1 MKKISPIPRLATLA
15 VFVFALGG
23 ISGCDQLRN
32 FSEQELV
39 QRAKDF
45 QNKGDIKASVIELK
59 NALQKNPSNAEAR
72 WLLGEIYIQAGQGR
86 EAEKELLKARQLGV
100 DPESLVVSLGQARL
114 LQRQYAEVL
123 DETRPSEKTST
134 KNFARILQVRGEALL
149 GLRKVN
155 EGCAEF
161 KHSFQTDA
169 SNAPTYWGLA
179 KCAVFSGNPE
189 EARTQL
195 EDALKVDPGN
205 ATTWM
210 LMGDLERLR
219 NNFEKAENAYS
230 TALKYRPQHFDALAG
245 RASTRI
251 LRNQL
256 SEAEKDIGAINALV
270 KDHPQA
276 NQMRGIIQY
285 KRAKFVEAKTSFETV
300 LKVAPDFVPATL
312 WLGLTNFALKNYEQA
327 AMQFAGYLQHYPGA
341 VQVRAMLAL
350 SQAKAAGGGAAATET
365 LKQLSRINLE
375 DPQSLATLGE
385 AYFLTGQS
393 ELSAQ
398 YFSKVVEK
406 QPDSAESRI
415 SLAYV
420 QLQKGET
427 GHAIE
432 QLEKALQLNPHA
444 LGADELLIQ
453 ALLREKMLDKA
464 IQAVKVFQ
472 GKYPN
477 DPLPY
482 NYKGATLLLS
492 NDREGAKEAFSKAL
506 QIQPGFFPAAHNLAQ
521 MAISKGDFEQ
531 ARGYY
536 RAVLKSQKNELEA
549 FKALYDLELKAKR
562 PDEATKALR
571 QTLAKFPAEPM
582 PAMLLARTLL
592 STNNPLQALEVT
604 QAAATANPNHVG
616 LLEVRVLASLA
627 VGDSG
632 NALSSTQRLV
642 QAQPN
647 SPDAHYYLAR
657 AYALSGNAP
666 AARTAL
672 QESLKRNP
680 AYVIAKAALGRLDV
694 AEGKYE
700 EALQLARELQ
710 KSDMKS
716 PNGFL
721 IEAETHAKQKNYR
734 SAITALDEA
743 KKKYPASEE
752 VMALITRMRL
762 ASGDKEGAISS
773 AVKWQQANPNQPS
786 ASRFL
791 AETYLAL
798 GRRKEAVDA
807 YEAAVKLDPND
818 AVALNNLALLL
829 AETSPSRALQLA
841 EKSSSLKPDSPAY
854 ADTYGWI
861 LVGQGHAARGVEVLQ
876 KAFALAPTSPDIHYH
891 YAAALA
897 KAGEKE
903 KARRELQRL
912 LATGKKFANE
922 DAARTLLQQL

>member
-1 MKKISPIPRLATLA
+1 MKKNTFTIAAALVL
-15 VFVFALGG
+15 ALGG
-23 ISGCDQLRN
+23 ISGCDRLRN

-45 QNKGDIKASVIELK
+45 QERGDLKASVIELK
-59 NALQKNPSNAEAR
+59 NALQKNPNNAEAR
-72 WLLGEIYIQAGQGR
+72 WMLGEIYIQAGQGN

-100 DPESLVVSLGQARL
+100 DAESLVVPLGQARI
-114 LQRQYAEVL
+114 LQRQYAKVL
-123 DETRPSEKTST
+123 DETQPSEKTST
-134 KNFARILQVRGEALL
+134 RNLARILQVRGEALL
-149 GLRKVN
+149 GQKKVK
-155 EGCAEF
+155 EGCAELNR
-161 KHSFQTDA
+161 SFQTDA

-179 KCAVFSGNPE
+179 KCAVFSGKPD
-189 EARTQL
+189 EARVQL
-195 EDALKVDPGN
+195 ESALKVEPIN

-210 LMGDLERLR
+210 LIGDLERVR
-219 NNFEKAENAYS
+219 NNYEKAESAYT

-256 SEAEKDIGAINALV
+256 AEAEKDIGAIDALV

-276 NQMRGIIQY
+276 NQMKGIIQY
-285 KRAKFVEAKTSFETV
+285 KRAKFVEAKTFFETV
-300 LKVAPDFVPATL
+300 LKVMPDFAPARL
-312 WLGLTNFALKNYEQA
+312 WLGLTNFALKNHEQA

-350 SQAKAAGGGAAATET
+350 SQAKAAGGAAAAAET

-385 AYFLTGQS
+385 AYFITGQS

-398 YFSKVVEK
+398 YFSKAVEK
-406 QPDSAESRI
+406 QPDSPESRI

-427 GHAIE
+427 GQAIAH
-432 QLEKALQLNPHA
+432 LEKALQLNPRA
-444 LGADELLIQ
+444 PGADELLIQ
-453 ALLREKMLDKA
+453 ALLKEKKLDKA
-464 IQAVKVFQ
+464 VQAVKMFQ
-472 GKYPN
+472 DKYPN

-482 NYKGATLLLS
+482 NYKGTVLLLN
-492 NDREGAKEAFSKAL
+492 NDREDAKEAFLKSL
-506 QIQPGFFPAAHNLAQ
+506 QLQPGFFPAAHNLAQ

-531 ARGYY
+531 ARGHY
-536 RAVLKSQKNELEA
+536 RAVLKSQKNELAA

-562 PDEATKALR
+562 PDEATKVLR

-592 STNNPLQALEVT
+592 SANNPLQVLEVT
-604 QAAATANPNHVG
+604 QAAAVANPNHIG
-616 LLEVRVLASLA
+616 LLEVRILASLA

-632 NALSSTQRLV
+632 NALSGTQRLA

-647 SPDAHYYLAR
+647 SPDSYYYQAR
-657 AYALSGNAP
+657 AYALSGNAR
-666 AARTAL
+666 AARMAL
-672 QESLKRNP
+672 QESLKRDP
-680 AYVIAKAALGRLDV
+680 AYVIAKAALARLDV

-710 KSDMKS
+710 KSDAKS

-721 IEAETHAKQKNYR
+721 IEAEMQAKQKNYQG
-734 SAITALDEA
+734 AITVLDEA
-743 KKKYPASEE
+743 KKKFPASEE

-762 ASGDKEGAISS
+762 ASGDKEGAILS

-807 YEAAVKLDPND
+807 YEMAVKLDPND
-818 AVALNNLALLL
+818 AGVLNNLALLL

-841 EKSSSLKPDSPAY
+841 EKSTSLKPGSPAY
-854 ADTYGWI
+854 ADTYGWLLI
-861 LVGQGHAARGVEVLQ
+861 GQGQAARGVELLQ

-891 YAAALA
+891 YAAALV

-903 KARRELQRL
+903 KGRRELQRL
-912 LATGKKFANE
+912 LATGKKFAE
-922 DAARTLLQQL
+922 ESAARKLLQQL